1 MSGIYVHFP
10 FCKRK
15 CIYCNFYSVSREEL
29 KSQYLE
35 ALSHEIELRADEL
48 RGATVETLYF
58 GGGTPSLCT
67 IDELVAVAQKL
78 RSAFIFAPEPEFT
91 VEANPEQLTTSYLR
105 GLRKIG
111 VNRLSIGVQSFDDE
125 ILAMLGRTH
134 SAATAKA
141 ALENALATGFDNVSI
156 DLIYGIAARQPGQWR
171 QELKEAF
178 SHPITHLSAYSLT
191 VEENTL
197 LHRKI
202 RNGALP
208 PLNEDCAVDDYW
220 TLIYEAGNHSFEQYE
235 ISNFARDGKISRHN
249 SAYWAHTPYLGLG
262 AAAHSFNGTERSW
275 NAADVN
281 RYIQGCAAGAPPR
294 ESETLTLRELFNEY
308 ILLRLRTSA
317 GIRLNDLQ
325 QRFGAERREKT
336 EKHLIKLPTTFY
348 ISDGE
353 HIVLTAE
360 GRLHADNI
368 AMELFETDSHL

>member
-29 KSQYLE
+29 KSRYLE

-48 RGATVETLYF
+48 RGDTVETLYF

-91 VEANPEQLTTSYLR
+91 VEANPEQLTTGYLR

-141 ALENALATGFDNVSI
+141 ALENAFATGFDNVSI

-220 TLIYEAGNHSFEQYE
+220 TLIYEAGNHSFEQND
-235 ISNFARDGKISRHN
+235 ITNFARDGKISRHN

-262 AAAHSFNGTERSW
+262 AAAHSFNG
-275 NAADVN
+275 
-281 RYIQGCAAGAPPR
+281 
-294 ESETLTLRELFNEY
+294 
-308 ILLRLRTSA
+308 
-317 GIRLNDLQ
+317 
-325 QRFGAERREKT
+325 
-336 EKHLIKLPTTFY
+336 
-348 ISDGE
+348 
-353 HIVLTAE
+353 
-360 GRLHADNI
+360 
-368 AMELFETDSHL
+368 